1 MFNIAQSYNFTTL
14 APSLLGGDYT
24 NMKVTGIITYVEAVK
39 RSDVT
44 TKHIT
49 VKQLIPGLPATPNNL
64 IFIVFT
70 DASGNEL
77 VLAQDYID
85 PVTIVIV
92 TTVNILVEV
101 FDVASSME
109 PILRQRLKEL
119 GIINFKLS
127 TV

>member
-24 NMKVTGIITYVEAVK
+24 NMKVTGIITFAEAVK

-49 VKQLIPGLPATPNNL
+49 VKLLVPGLPATPNNL
-64 IFIVFT
+64 IFVVFT

-85 PVTIVIV
+85 PATIVIV
-92 TTVNILVEV
+92 TTVNILIEV